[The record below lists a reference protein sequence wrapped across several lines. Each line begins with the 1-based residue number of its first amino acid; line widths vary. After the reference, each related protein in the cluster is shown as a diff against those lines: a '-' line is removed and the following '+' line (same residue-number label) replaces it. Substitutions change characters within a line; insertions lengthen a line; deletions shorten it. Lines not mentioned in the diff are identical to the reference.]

1 MPHHQAQEIYSDKFK
16 GIMTPPVLVDI
27 TSDGVLD
34 IVMAMFNSSVIA
46 FDGLNFARLWE
57 YNQPSSESY
66 RYYYLFSLHV
76 YVLSSCVKK
85 GTSNI
90 LS

>member
-1 MPHHQAQEIYSDKFK
+1 
-16 GIMTPPVLVDI
+16 MTPPVLIDV
-27 TSDGVLD
+27 TGDGVLD

-66 RYYYLFSLHV
+66 RLVIAVIQLLF
-76 YVLSSCVKK
+76 
-85 GTSNI
+85 N
-90 LS
+90 